1 MSDYSNKLEKMKE
14 LKGRIIKSGISER
27 MLEEYVEVSKW
38 IDEAN
43 EAI

>member
-14 LKGRIIKSGISER
+14 LKERIIKSGINER